1 MSAAAAN
8 QAEVTVGDVVQMPA
22 RTVRPTRT
30 AAKKTAA
37 VKAAPKTGSGRR
49 ATVQL
54 VPKLH
59 KAEMR
64 TIGQF
69 IAAIAASFL
78 PLASYVIAHR
88 EAITNQAMWVLVAAA
103 LLFSAPTLA
112 DWAQKWTRSSTKA
125 WGFTILLE
133 GVMVF
138 SGTEYL
144 GYAGLA
150 ILMAINCN
158 SAWQLAGQRE
168 PDAAKA

>member
-1 MSAAAAN
+1 MSGV
-8 QAEVTVGDVVQMPA
+8 QAVGDVVSIDGAMA
-22 RTVRPTRT
+22 RKPVQLKTV
-30 AAKKTAA
+30 K
-37 VKAAPKTGSGRR
+37 RR
-49 ATVQL
+49 AKAVSKRRTSVKL

-69 IAAIAASFL
+69 IAAMAASFL
-78 PLASYVIAHR
+78 PLASYVIAHH
-88 EAITNQAMWVLVAAA
+88 ETTTKQAMWVLVGAA

-112 DWAQKWTRSSTKA
+112 DWAQKWTKSATKA
-125 WGFTILLE
+125 WGFTCLLE

-158 SAWQLAGQRE
+158 SAWQAAG
-168 PDAAKA
+168 AKDQPASE